1 MSLHLVLRLKAPIAS
16 FGIVAGEEVR
26 ASGAFPSRSM
36 VVGLIGNAL
45 GLDRCSERDMQR
57 LNQLQAATWFAALM
71 LSLGAPW
78 EDVQNARVPT
88 LQPDNPYDRAMQGGR
103 LTDDPV
109 LSGPKSDRRDKL
121 VKFLA
126 KPVQRRKHYVTD
138 LHALVALSSIGEW
151 SEPPEVFAQ
160 AVRYPARPL
169 WIGRKACAPS
179 APVCPLSPVVDAK
192 SGAEALARS
201 LGEPVEQETLAHG
214 AGSTL
219 SLIWEGSPAPESR
232 QAEELGIDGGF
243 ATRILDRRDWVRGLH
258 SDGSVLWRGTLDLRK
273 VAACAA

>member
-1 MSLHLVLRLKAPIAS
+1 MPLHLVLRLKAPIAS

-26 ASGAFPSRSM
+26 GSGAFPIRSM

-45 GLDRCSERDMQR
+45 GLDRCAGPDMQR
-57 LNQLQAATWFAALM
+57 LNQLQAGTWFAALM

-88 LQPDNPYDRAMQGGR
+88 LQPDNPYNRAMHGGR

-121 VKFLA
+121 VKFLG

-138 LHALVALSSIGEW
+138 LHALVALSSIGRW
-151 SEPPEVFAQ
+151 SELPEVFAR
-160 AVRYPARPL
+160 AASYPARPL

-179 APVCPLSPVVDAK
+179 APVCPLSPMVDAK
-192 SGAEALARS
+192 SAPEALARS
-201 LGEPVEQETLAHG
+201 LGELVEQETLAHG

-219 SLIWEGSPAPESR
+219 PLIWEGSPAPESR

-243 ATRILDRRDWVRGLH
+243 ATRVLDRRDWVLGIH
-258 SDGSVLWRGTLDLRK
+258 HEESVLLRGTLDLRRATTY
-273 VAACAA
+273 AA

>member
-1 MSLHLVLRLKAPIAS
+1 MPLHLVLRLKAPIAS

-26 ASGAFPSRSM
+26 GSGTFPTRSM

-45 GLDRCSERDMQR
+45 GLDRCAGPDMQR
-57 LNQLQAATWFAALM
+57 LNQLQAGTWFAALM

-88 LQPDNPYDRAMQGGR
+88 LQPDNPYNRAMHGGR

-121 VKFLA
+121 VKFLE

-179 APVCPLSPVVDAK
+179 APVCPLSSVVDAN
-192 SGAEALARS
+192 SGCEALARS
-201 LGEPVEQETLAHG
+201 LSEPLEQDTLARA
-214 AGSTL
+214 AGSAFPM
-219 SLIWEGSPAPESR
+219 IWEGSPAPESDK
-232 QAEELGIDGGF
+232 AYELGIRGGF
-243 ATRILDRRDWVRGLH
+243 ATRVLDRRDWVLGLH
-258 SDGSVLWRGTLDLRK
+258 NEESVLLRGTLDLHR
-273 VAACAA
+273 AATYAA